1 MQYISGPYTQ
11 GQLLKDIH
19 EIEIALTERFL
30 HDGVITDAGE
40 KRSWRDRVLD
50 ASFGRNTVLFDDQD
64 NPSVMVVF
72 PLQTEA
78 DLLTGGI
85 EKAHPAF
92 IVNGSIKP
100 QIHIA
105 KYQCFVSGSGA
116 DARAISLKYQDPKTY
131 IDYDAALAA
140 CSQKGAGW
148 HLMTNPEWAA
158 VALWCKKQGFWPRGN
173 NSYGK
178 DYAITSEKGIP
189 SYYYDSSGTKYI
201 GRVLTGSGPVAWS
214 HDGSPFGIYDLNGNV
229 HEWVGGLRLVDG
241 EIQILVDN
249 NAADNTK
256 DQSAVSTE
264 WKAMLQDGTLVD
276 PGTAD
281 TLKYNATNADGSGSI
296 EINTAVV
303 NQSDGSTYASN
314 TFKTT
319 ATAAGVTVPN
329 LAKLLAIAPIDGDH
343 GGDNHYMRNVGERL
357 PFRGGYWYGTSSAG
371 VFCLILDYERA
382 HSNHSLGFRAA
393 FVL

>member
-1 MQYISGPYTQ
+1 MKYISGPYTQ

-50 ASFGRNTVLFDDQD
+50 ASFGRNTVLYDDQG

-78 DLLTGGI
+78 DLLAGGRNMP
-85 EKAHPAF
+85 APAF
-92 IVNGSIKP
+92 IVNDDTKP
-100 QIHIA
+100 QIYIS
-105 KYQCFVSGSGA
+105 KYQNIVVGSGL
-116 DARAISLKYQDPKTY
+116 DARALSLKYQDPKVY
-131 IDYDAALAA
+131 IDFDASLAA
-140 CSQKGAGW
+140 CAQKGEGW

-178 DYAITSEKGIP
+178 DYAVTSEKGIP

-229 HEWVGGLRLVDG
+229 YEWVGGLRLVDG

-256 DQSAVSTE
+256 DQSTVSTE

-314 TFKTT
+314 AFETT

-343 GGDNHYMRNVGERL
+343 GRDYHYMRNVGERL
-357 PFRGGYWYGTSSAG
+357 PYRGGGWYYTSYAG
-371 VFCLILDYERA
+371 VFCLDLHPGRT
-382 HSNHSLGFRAA
+382 HSDNSRGFRAA

>member
-50 ASFGRNTVLFDDQD
+50 ASFGRNTVLYDDQG

-78 DLLTGGI
+78 DLLTGGWNMP
-85 EKAHPAF
+85 APAF
-92 IVNGSIKP
+92 IVNNNTKP
-100 QIHIA
+100 QVYIS
-105 KYQCFVSGSGA
+105 KYQNIIVGSGA
-116 DARAISLKYQDPKTY
+116 AARALSLKHQDPTVY
-131 IDYDAALAA
+131 TTFDNSLAA
-140 CSQKGAGW
+140 CKQKGAGW
-148 HLMTNPEWAA
+148 HLMTNAEWAA
-158 VALWCKKQGFWPRGN
+158 IALWCKKQGFWPRGN

-214 HDGSPFGIYDLNGNV
+214 HDGTPFGIYDLNGNV
-229 HEWVGGLRLVDG
+229 YEWVGGMRLVDG
-241 EIQILVDN
+241 EIQILANN

-256 DQSAVSTE
+256 DQSDASTE
-264 WKAMLQDGTLVD
+264 WKAMLQDGTLVN
-276 PGTAD
+276 PGTTD

-296 EINTAVV
+296 EINTSVV

-314 TFKTT
+314 AFEATT
-319 ATAAGVTVPN
+319 TAAGVTVPN
-329 LAKLLAIAPIDGDH
+329 LAKLLALAPIDGDH
-343 GGDNHYMRNVGERL
+343 GADGHYMRNVGERL
-357 PFRGGYWYGTSSAG
+357 PSRGGYWRDTSNAG
-371 VFCLILDYERA
+371 VFYLSLSNERA
-382 HSNHSLGFRAA
+382 YSGRSRGFRAA